1 MYNWSVNTKKLRQT
15 HSQYSLWKLESLIN
29 FGLNG
34 EKINKKHLIKNLP
47 KLNVDPNKKH
57 FLNFL
62 LGKK

>member
-1 MYNWSVNTKKLRQT
+1 MYNWSVNTKKLRRT
-15 HSQYSLWKLESLIN
+15 PSQYTLWKLESLIN

-34 EKINKKHLIKNLP
+34 EKINKENLIKKLP
-47 KLNVDPNKKH
+47 KLRLDPDKKN

>member
-15 HSQYSLWKLESLIN
+15 PSQYAIWKLESLIN

-34 EKINKKHLIKNLP
+34 KKINKKNLIKNLP
-47 KLNVDPNKKH
+47 KLSLDPDKKN